1 MQKLDS
7 NAHKNSI
14 ITVNDLTVAYKE
26 KPVLWDIDIEIPKG
40 ILLSVVG
47 PNGAGKTTLIKAML
61 GLIKPAAGTVSFFGK
76 SYEKVRK
83 RG

>member
-7 NAHKNSI
+7 NTHKNSI

-47 PNGAGKTTLIKAML
+47 PNGAGKTTLIK
-61 GLIKPAAGTVSFFGK
+61 LITKIYNIEAGEILFDNNSINE
-76 SYEKVRK
+76 YDL
-83 RG
+83 